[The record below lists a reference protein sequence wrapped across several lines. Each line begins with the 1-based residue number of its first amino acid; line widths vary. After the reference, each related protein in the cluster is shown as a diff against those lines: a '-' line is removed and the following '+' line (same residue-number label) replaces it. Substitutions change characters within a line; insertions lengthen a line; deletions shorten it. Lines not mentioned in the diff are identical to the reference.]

1 MFILDTDHFTLHL
14 HGHQTV
20 TRNMMEHNSSTVAVS
35 IVTVEETLTGW
46 YSTIRQ
52 AKALAAQIQAY
63 AGLFRSMQAFQTIE
77 LAPFSPDALLR
88 FRELRIA
95 HRRLGRMDLSI
106 AAIALEFNATL
117 VTRNLIDFEQIP
129 GLKIE
134 DWSQPESGDAD
145 HA

>member
-20 TRNMMEHNSSTVAVS
+20 TRSMMEHNSSTVAVS

-77 LAPFSPDALLR
+77 LVPFSPDALLR

-95 HRRLGRMDLSI
+95 HGRLGRMDLSI